1 MILKD
6 LLDKIYDYQNI
17 RLINAKTLK
26 LIATCKVA
34 ADIKNNNPELLPI
47 SVTHIGVEHYGDI
60 PLVRFVIYLN
70 GDEYEEVKASK
81 KGRKI
86 NAG

>member
-26 LIATCKVA
+26 LIASGKSA
-34 ADIKNNNPELLPI
+34 AEIKNITPELLSI
-47 SVTHIGVEHYGDI
+47 GVTHINAEQYDDKGIIRARIIV
-60 PLVRFVIYLN
+60 YLN
-70 GDEYEEVKASK
+70 GDEYTEIKANK
-81 KGRKI
+81 KGK
-86 NAG
+86 AK